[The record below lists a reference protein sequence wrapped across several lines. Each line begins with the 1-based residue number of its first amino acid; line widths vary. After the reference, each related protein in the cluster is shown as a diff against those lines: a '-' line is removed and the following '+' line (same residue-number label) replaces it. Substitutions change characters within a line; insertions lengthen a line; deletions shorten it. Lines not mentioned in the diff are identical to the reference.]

1 VRSQF
6 PNRSDEREMRG
17 TSDPP
22 DLGAFRGA
30 MEAVQL
36 HPQSSLVRLACWLAV
51 VSRVLLVVALL
62 TTPVALVNYVVWE
75 ALYVALLAAFVISWM
90 TYTGIAFALRC
101 PGCRKRFLVE
111 APGPRHAG
119 TRRIDYFGSWG
130 TVVWE
135 TLRHQ
140 QFACMYCGEQWRV
153 K

>member
-6 PNRSDEREMRG
+6 PDRSEESETRG
-17 TSDPP
+17 NSDPP
-22 DLGAFRGA
+22 ELGAFRVA
-30 MEAVQL
+30 MESVQL
-36 HPQSSLVRLACWLAV
+36 HPQSRLVRLACWFAV

-62 TTPVALVNYVVWE
+62 ITPVALVNYFVWE
-75 ALYVALLAAFVISWM
+75 AMYVALLAAFVISWI
-90 TYTGIAFALRC
+90 TYTGVAFALRC
-101 PGCRKRFLVE
+101 PGCRKRFLVVLPE
-111 APGPRHAG
+111 PRHAG
-119 TRRIDYFGSWG
+119 TRRIDYFDPWG